1 MYKISVPVMVGNF
14 PRCGGKEKYLE
25 ELKRIGA
32 ERVFFALGGMPAN
45 KEQEDYEINSIK
57 ENVKFFQDNG
67 LEVGT
72 WMWTYLYNGDREDF
86 TPLKVSNGVE
96 KKQHACPLCE
106 NYKKAVGERIMRI
119 AECGVDMIMFDDDYR
134 YGFMT
139 GGYGILCTCD
149 EHMKRIKEII
159 GEDITPEELQKKA
172 LTGGKNKYRSA
183 WMKVNGD
190 SLREFAENA
199 RMYLDKVNPDIRMG
213 VCACMSTWDQDG
225 FDPAS
230 VSRTLAGKTKPFLRL
245 IGAPYWAVDKSWGN
259 RLQNVIELSRMERS
273 WCGEGI
279 EIFCEGDAYPRPRT
293 NCPAAFMEL
302 FDIAMRADGTTDGL
316 LKYALDYNSTVDYE
330 RGYIDRHIKNAHIYE
345 GIERIFSDKEA
356 VGVRVYEHMKKLED
370 MVVPKVVEGSGKIED
385 LFFSPSSRMMADNS
399 VPTTYYGEGVCGIAF
414 GEDAKYVPVEVINN
428 GMILD
433 LRAAEIMEERGIDV
447 GLVNRGELGRN
458 VGEERFGIYK
468 EQISVNNGHRIFDV
482 KLKDGAQVQSRFS
495 SETPASY
502 VYENKDG
509 GKFLVFC
516 FDGHFGNESLRRSY
530 ARSRQINDAIKW
542 MTGKKLPAYCYGNPD
557 LYIMAKKGD
566 DGSMAVGLW
575 NIFADEVINPTVE
588 LDKEYKEIS
597 FVNCNGRIEGDKV
610 ILSDIAP
617 FGFAGFEVR

>member
-32 ERVFFALGGMPAN
+32 QRVFFALGGVPAN
-45 KEQEDYEINSIK
+45 KEQEDFELSSIK
-57 ENVKFFQDNG
+57 ENADFFKSHG
-67 LEVGT
+67 YEVGT
-72 WMWTYLYNGDREDF
+72 WMWTYLFNGDKDYTQLTF
-86 TPLKVSNGVE
+86 VNGYQ
-96 KKQHACPLCE
+96 KNNHACPLDE
-106 NYKKAVGERIMRI
+106 NYKKAVGERIMNI
-119 AECGVDMIMFDDDYR
+119 AKCGVDMIMFDDDYR

-139 GGYGILCTCD
+139 GGESLLCMCD
-149 EHMKRIKEII
+149 EHMKRIRDIL

-172 LTGGKNKYRSA
+172 LTGGPNKYRSA

-259 RLQNVIELSRMERS
+259 RLQNVIELSRMERA

-302 FDIAMRADGTTDGL
+302 FDMAMRADGTTDGL
-316 LKYALDYNSTVDYE
+316 LKYALDYNSTIDYE
-330 RGYIDRHIKNAHIYE
+330 RGYIDRHVRNAHIYE
-345 GIERIFSDKEA
+345 GIEKAFSGKEA
-356 VGVRVYEHMKKLED
+356 VGVRVYEQMKKLEN
-370 MVVPKVVEGSGKIED
+370 MVIPPVVEGSAKIED
-385 LFFSPSSRMMADNS
+385 LFFSPSSRMLADNS

-414 GEDAKYVPVEVINN
+414 GEDARYVPKEALKK

-433 LRAAEIMEERGIDV
+433 LRGAEILEERGVDT
-447 GLVNRGELGRN
+447 GLVSRGELGRN

-482 KLKDGAQVQSRFS
+482 KLKEGVKVQSMFS
-495 SETPASY
+495 SNTPASY
-502 VYENKDG
+502 IYENAEG
-509 GKFLVFC
+509 CKFLVFC

-530 ARSRQINDAIKW
+530 VRSRQIKDAVKW
-542 MTGKKLPAYCYGNPD
+542 MTGKALPAYCYGNPD
-557 LYIMAKKGD
+557 LYIMAKKNENA
-566 DGSMAVGLW
+566 MAVGLW
-575 NIFADEVINPTVE
+575 NIFADTVINPVVE
-588 LDKEYKEIS
+588 LDESYKEIS
-597 FVNCNGRIEGDKV
+597 FINCTGRIEGDKV
-610 ILSDIAP
+610 YLSDISP
-617 FGFAGFEVR
+617 FSFAGFEVEK